1 MVGSVIWSAYDEC
14 VIQRLSSTALLS
26 VLSVVALMGLGLVE
40 LSALGDLV
48 SRLIPIFVFVIA
60 ISIVVNISSQ
70 VGLFDEVVSKLEKI
84 APNHRL
90 LRPVTLWVLLVL
102 LAVVVTIFLSLDT
115 TAVMITALAIPLA
128 RHNNIPVIGVAF
140 AVVWIANIASMPLPV
155 SNLTNLLALGSD
167 AFSGTL
173 DYLSYAWKPALT
185 AIILVIAAAAIITLF
200 YARISQGKEEVREQ
214 GTSISKH
221 RNLLIICAVVVAV
234 LMPVLASPIP
244 YWLSTTIAALLI
256 MAACVRHNKSLL
268 SVDLVPWNSLLLVT
282 AVSGVAALVHTIGG
296 AGSLRDLTAGAE
308 GFVELVAIAGAG
320 GVAANVMNNIPAFLF
335 LEPMVATPVSYI
347 ALLIGVNAGPIITP
361 WASLATLLWHDQLRR
376 AGVDIKWST
385 FIILGCILAPVVVLL
400 SVATLV

>member
-1 MVGSVIWSAYDEC
+1 
-14 VIQRLSSTALLS
+14 
-26 VLSVVALMGLGLVE
+26 
-40 LSALGDLV
+40 
-48 SRLIPIFVFVIA
+48 
-60 ISIVVNISSQ
+60 
-70 VGLFDEVVSKLEKI
+70 
-84 APNHRL
+84 
-90 LRPVTLWVLLVL
+90 
-102 LAVVVTIFLSLDT
+102 
-115 TAVMITALAIPLA
+115 MITALAIPLA
-128 RHNNIPVIGVAF
+128 RRNKIPVIGVAF
-140 AVVWIANIASMPLPV
+140 TVVWIANIASMPLPV

-185 AIILVIAAAAIITLF
+185 AIILVVAAAAIITLF
-200 YARISQGKEEVREQ
+200 YARISQGEEEVRVQ
-214 GTSISKH
+214 GTSTSKH

-256 MAACVRHNKSLL
+256 MAACVRHNKYLL

-282 AVSGVAALVHTIGG
+282 AVSGVAALVHIIGG
-296 AGSLRDLTAGAE
+296 AGWLRDLTAGAE

-335 LEPMVATPVSYI
+335 LEPIVSTPVSYI

>member
-14 VIQRLSSTALLS
+14 VIQRFSSTALLS

-84 APNHRL
+84 APKHRL

-128 RHNNIPVIGVAF
+128 RRNKIPVIGVAF
-140 AVVWIANIASMPLPV
+140 TVVWIANIASMPLPV

-185 AIILVIAAAAIITLF
+185 AIILVVAAAAIITLF
-200 YARISQGKEEVREQ
+200 YARISQGEEEVRVQ
-214 GTSISKH
+214 GTSTSKH
-221 RNLLIICAVVVAV
+221 GNLLIICAVVVAV

-256 MAACVRHNKSLL
+256 MAACVRHNKYLL

-282 AVSGVAALVHTIGG
+282 AVSGVAALVHIIGG
-296 AGSLRDLTAGAE
+296 AGWLRDLTAGAE

-335 LEPMVATPVSYI
+335 LEPIVSTPVSYI

>member
-128 RHNNIPVIGVAF
+128 RRNNIPVIGVAF

-185 AIILVIAAAAIITLF
+185 AITLVIAAAAIITLF

-335 LEPMVATPVSYI
+335 LEPMVAIPVSYI

>member
-200 YARISQGKEEVREQ
+200 YARISQGKEEVRVQ
-214 GTSISKH
+214 GASTSKH
-221 RNLLIICAVVVAV
+221 GNLLLICAVVVAV

-256 MAACVRHNKSLL
+256 MAACVRHNRSLL

-385 FIILGCILAPVVVLL
+385 FIILGCIFAPVVVLL